1 MKMMMMIT
9 MRDDDVGDV
18 YDEDEEDEDVDE
30 DYRGNSDFGFALLFA
45 CGDVFNWRCILRLS
59 I

>member
-1 MKMMMMIT
+1 MMMTIT

-18 YDEDEEDEDVDE
+18 YDEDEDVDD

-45 CGDVFNWRCILRLS
+45 CGDVFNWQCILRLY